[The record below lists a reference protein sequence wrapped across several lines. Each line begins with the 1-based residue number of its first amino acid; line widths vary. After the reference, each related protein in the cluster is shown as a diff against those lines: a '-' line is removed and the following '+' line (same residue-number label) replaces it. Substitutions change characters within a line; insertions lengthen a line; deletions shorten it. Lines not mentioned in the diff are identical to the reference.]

1 MTIRNRLS
9 GQFSLIVASILV
21 LFSLL
26 IYLTAARYRQ
36 EEFYERLKRK
46 ARTTARLMIE
56 VNEVDLVL
64 LKIID
69 RNTISALIDEKV
81 LVFDEHDQLIYSSVD
96 DHVIHFQTEL
106 IRQVRQQQEV
116 ESYNGDNELVGLL
129 FQEKGKQI
137 VVLASAYDQFGRSKI
152 HNLGITLMWG
162 LLGGLSITVGLGFFY
177 AGRALQPVARI
188 NEQIQTIT
196 ARNLRHR
203 LDEGQ
208 RQDEIDQLAANFN
221 AVLNQLER
229 AFEQQRSFVS
239 HASHELRNPLTAL
252 KSGIQVG
259 RNRLHSPTD
268 YQAMLGNLESDTD
281 RLIIL
286 TNSLLFLAR
295 TLEQADQ
302 MAFEAI
308 RIDEVVFAA
317 QEELVSLQPACRVD
331 IRYDELP
338 LEETDM
344 VVLGNESLLR
354 RVVLN
359 LCDNA
364 CKYSPDHRATLRIT
378 ADRDGSRLTVSDTG
392 IGIRAEEQ
400 DRIFEPFYRSE
411 GALTYEGF
419 GIGLAV
425 CRQIVELHRG
435 TLSVVSEP
443 GRGSSFSVW
452 LPRAE
457 KV

>member
-26 IYLTAARYRQ
+26 IYITAARYRR
-36 EEFYERLKRK
+36 EEFHERLKQK
-46 ARTTARLMIE
+46 ARTTARLLIE
-56 VNEVDLVL
+56 VKEVDQIL

-69 RNTISALIDEKV
+69 RNNISALINEKV
-81 LVFDEHDQLIYSSVD
+81 LIFNEKNQLIYSSVD
-96 DHVIHFQTEL
+96 DHIIYFQSEL

-116 ESYNGDNELVGLL
+116 ESNNGDNELVGLL
-129 FQEKGKQI
+129 FQEKGQQV
-137 VVLASAYDQFGRSKI
+137 VVLASAYDQFGRSKLR
-152 HNLGITLMWG
+152 NLEITLIWG

-177 AGRALQPVARI
+177 AGRALRPVAHI
-188 NEQIQTIT
+188 NQQIQTIT

-208 RQDEIDQLAANFN
+208 RQDEIEQLAANFN

-239 HASHELRNPLTAL
+239 HASHELRTPLAAL

-259 RNRLHSPTD
+259 RNRLHSLTD
-268 YQAMLGNLESDTD
+268 YQVMLGNLESDTD
-281 RLIIL
+281 RLIVL
-286 TNSLLFLAR
+286 TNSLLFLAG
-295 TLEQADQ
+295 TLEDTDQ
-302 MAFEAI
+302 VAFEAV
-308 RIDEVVFAA
+308 RLDEVVFAA
-317 QEELVSLQPACRVD
+317 QEELVSLQPAYRVD

-338 LEETDM
+338 VDEADL
-344 VVLGNESLLR
+344 VVHGNENLLR

-364 CKYSPDHRATLRIT
+364 CKYSSDHRATIRIT
-378 ADRDGSRLTVSDTG
+378 AKQDGSRLTVSDTG

-400 DRIFEPFYRSE
+400 DRIFEPFYRAE

-419 GIGLAV
+419 GIGLAI
-425 CRQIVELHRG
+425 CRQVVELHRG
-435 TLSVVSEP
+435 TLSVVSKP
-443 GRGSSFSVW
+443 GQGSSFSVW
-452 LPRAE
+452 LPKA
-457 KV
+457 